1 MWPTS
6 APPTLAA
13 EPAPLEVYLLG
24 LIDFDDATRLQRR
37 LVYDLGEAGG
47 GALVLCEHLPTI
59 SVGRSGSRAHI
70 RLDDEELRDRG
81 VRVRWVNRGG
91 GCVLHTPGQLVANLA
106 LPLGRLGLDVAT
118 YLARLHRAI
127 VEVLAEFDLEGA
139 TNPEAPGVFL
149 GRARVASVG
158 VAVSRWVAYHGL
170 TLNVGPFL
178 EPFEELLEE
187 PGPGDYPLRQTSM
200 ESRRQRPAPM
210 AKVREA
216 LIRRVEEA
224 FGLERH
230 HLYTEHPLVSR
241 RARPHV
247 DYVESPG

>member
-1 MWPTS
+1 MRPTS
-6 APPTLAA
+6 ATPILGI

-24 LIDFDDATRLQRR
+24 SIDFDDAVRLQRR

-47 GALVLCEHLPTI
+47 GALVLCEHPPTI

-70 RLDDEELRDRG
+70 RVDDEELRDRG
-81 VRVRWVNRGG
+81 IRVRWVNRGG

-106 LPLGRLGLDVAT
+106 LPLERLGLDLAS
-118 YLARLHRAI
+118 YLARLNRAI
-127 VEVLAEFDLEGA
+127 IEVLAEFDLEGS

-149 GRARVASVG
+149 GRARVASIG

-178 EPFEELLEE
+178 EPFELLDE
-187 PGPGDYPLRQTSM
+187 PGPGGYSLRQTSM

-230 HLYTEHPLVSR
+230 HLYTEHPLVQR
-241 RARPHV
+241 KVRPYVHC
-247 DYVESPG
+247 VESPG